1 MTLRFSD
8 DVSTAETQ
16 YGTVLLDQRTGEYW
30 ELNPTGALVVRT
42 LMDDGDETAAI
53 AALVAR
59 FDIDRDRAE
68 QDVTALVRDLRDAG
82 LVS

>member
-1 MTLRFSD
+1 MTLRFHQ

-16 YGTVLLDQRTGEYW
+16 YGTVLLDQRSGEYW

-42 LMDDGDETAAI
+42 LMADGDEAA
-53 AALVAR
+53 AVTALVER

>member
-1 MTLRFSD
+1 MTLRFGT
-8 DVSTAETQ
+8 DVSTAQTE
-16 YGTVLLDQRTGEYW
+16 YGTVLLDQRSGDYW

-42 LMDDGDETAAI
+42 LMDGGDEAAAV

-59 FDIDRDRAE
+59 FDVDRDQAAR
-68 QDVTALVRDLRDAG
+68 DVDALVRDLRAAG

>member
-1 MTLRFSD
+1 M
-8 DVSTAETQ
+8 A
-16 YGTVLLDQRTGEYW
+16 
-30 ELNPTGALVVRT
+30 
-42 LMDDGDETAAI
+42 DGDEAA
-53 AALVAR
+53 AVTALVER

>member
-1 MTLRFSD
+1 MTLRFGT

-16 YGTVLLDQRTGEYW
+16 YGTVLLDQRTGDYW

-42 LMDDGDETAAI
+42 LMEDGDEAA
-53 AALVAR
+53 AVTALVAQ
-59 FDIDRDRAE
+59 FAIDPDRAQ
-68 QDVTALVRDLRDAG
+68 QDVTALVRDLRNAG

>member
-1 MTLRFSD
+1 MTLRFHT

-53 AALVAR
+53 TALVAQ
-59 FDIDRDRAE
+59 FDIDHDRAE
-68 QDVTALVRDLRDAG
+68 QDVTALVRDLRNAG
-82 LVS
+82 LAS

>member
-1 MTLRFSD
+1 MPLRFGT

-16 YGTVLLDQRTGEYW
+16 YGTVLLDQRTGDYW

-42 LMDDGDETAAI
+42 LMDDGDEAA
-53 AALVAR
+53 AVTALVSR
-59 FDIDRDRAE
+59 FAIDRERAQ
-68 QDVTALVRDLRDAG
+68 QDVTALVRDLRNAG

>member
-1 MTLRFSD
+1 MTLRFGT

-42 LMDDGDETAAI
+42 LMDDGDEAA
-53 AALVAR
+53 AVTALVAQ
-59 FDIDRDRAE
+59 FAIDRDRAE
-68 QDVTALVRDLRDAG
+68 RDVTALVSDLRNAG
-82 LVS
+82 LLS

>member
-1 MTLRFSD
+1 MTLRFGA
-8 DVSTAETQ
+8 DVSTAQTE
-16 YGTVLLDQRTGEYW
+16 YGTVLLDQRSGDYW

-42 LMDDGDETAAI
+42 LMEGGDRAAAV

-59 FDIDRDRAE
+59 FDIDTDRAAR
-68 QDVTALVRDLRDAG
+68 DVDALVRDLREAG

>member
-1 MTLRFSD
+1 MTLRFHQ
-8 DVSTAETQ
+8 DVSTAETG

-42 LMDDGDETAAI
+42 LMDDGDETAAVT
-53 AALVAR
+53 ALVTR
-59 FDIDRDRAE
+59 FDIDRDRAA